1 MQTLD
6 LSCFF
11 GKIVLGDDGSQ
22 NIIVYE
28 PTLNTL
34 NLKEDKKYIVENQK
48 GQILKPLYIAFLHGI
63 KPFVYKMR
71 IKFDKDPLV
80 LEQNNYVAKIENAY
94 IVYGLDSW
102 SNIPLN
108 NFKLKSSLL
117 MRLIQ

>member
-1 MQTLD
+1 
-6 LSCFF
+6 
-11 GKIVLGDDGSQ
+11 
-22 NIIVYE
+22 
-28 PTLNTL
+28 
-34 NLKEDKKYIVENQK
+34 
-48 GQILKPLYIAFLHGI
+48 
-63 KPFVYKMR
+63 MR

-108 NFKLKSSLL
+108 NFKLESSLL